1 MENKYSKENLE
12 KIVKE
17 SYSFADVCRYYG
29 LPLTAG
35 NYETIQTKIKNIKLA
50 QFILKEIL

>member
-35 NYETIQTKIKNIKLA
+35 NYETIQTKIKKHQISTIHFKRNS
-50 QFILKEIL
+50 